1 MTQVQSSK
9 LVVGEQGTTGQPREG
24 EVGLIY
30 ELGNKRFVASK
41 FRSDSAEDEIMRFVV
56 VGENSLQSGLSTAG
70 KGTVL
75 V

>member
-1 MTQVQSSK
+1 MA
-9 LVVGEQGTTGQPREG
+9 TG
-24 EVGLIY
+24 GLIY
-30 ELGNKRFVASK
+30 ELGNKRLVASK